1 MPRPPGRPR
10 AKVTPIEKELAAR
23 ALCRRRLLPFV
34 YRNVKDY
41 EAGWIHQEICEKLEK
56 FEQDIIDRKSPRLM
70 LFMPPRHGKSELAST
85 QFPAWFLGRH
95 PEKEVISCS
104 YASGLAMS
112 FSRKVR
118 ELLRN
123 PRYQSVF
130 PDTVLG
136 KDSQSTEHWETTESG
151 GYLAAGV
158 GGPITGHGADALII
172 DDPVKNR
179 ADAESPTERNRVW
192 DWYSSTAYTRLM
204 PGGGVLLILTRWHT
218 DDLAGRL
225 LYEMQHGGE
234 EWEIVVYPAIA
245 VHDEKYRKEGEALH
259 PDRYDLKALQ
269 RIKKATTSRDWGALY
284 QQQPSTEEGAII
296 KRSQWNRWTSKEPPK
311 CEYVIQSYD
320 TAYSKN
326 ETADYSVITT
336 WGLFY
341 PEGNYST
348 HEMAEGFESEVMY
361 NGDEAH
367 MILLDAVKG
376 RWSFPELKDKAYQ
389 LYNYWKPDSTI
400 IEGRAT
406 GLPLAHEMRKSGI
419 PVQTYTPARGND
431 KLTRPD

>member
-1 MPRPPGRPR
+1 
-10 AKVTPIEKELAAR
+10 
-23 ALCRRRLLPFV
+23 
-34 YRNVKDY
+34 
-41 EAGWIHQEICEKLEK
+41 
-56 FEQDIIDRKSPRLM
+56 
-70 LFMPPRHGKSELAST
+70 
-85 QFPAWFLGRH
+85 
-95 PEKEVISCS
+95 
-104 YASGLAMS
+104 
-112 FSRKVR
+112 
-118 ELLRN
+118 
-123 PRYQSVF
+123 
-130 PDTVLG
+130 
-136 KDSQSTEHWETTESG
+136 
-151 GYLAAGV
+151 
-158 GGPITGHGADALII
+158 
-172 DDPVKNR
+172 
-179 ADAESPTERNRVW
+179 
-192 DWYSSTAYTRLM
+192 M

-259 PDRYDLKALQ
+259 PDRYDLKARQ

-431 KLTRPD
+431 KLTRVHSVTDVFASGYMWAPKTEWADDLIEECHGFPSVKFDDQVDSTVQAILRFRQGGFIRLITDDDVEFTPRARRAYY